1 MGTRHKKTPAR
12 LKVSLSE
19 ESQDLLKL
27 GVELRVRESETAEMG
42 LGLAGERMDRWM
54 DRWMEQ

>member
-27 GVELRVRESETAEMG
+27 GVELRVCESETAETG
-42 LGLAGERMDRWM
+42 LGLALGWM
-54 DRWMEQ
+54 DKWMDGGG